1 MQKVQES
8 VLYYHKGDAKS
19 ARIISS
25 VFVRLGIRIRRVE
38 PDQVMEKVGCL
49 AGLPGYGPAAEGEK
63 KERNQMLEETAAAGR
78 EETPREIPES
88 VLVLRN
94 FTSGRLDYLLQ
105 QLRKSGAAPIR
116 LKAVLTPNNADWSF
130 YHLYEEL
137 YEEHQRM
144 HQAGEE
150 AGRKS

>member
-8 VLYYHKGDAKS
+8 VVYYHKGDAQS
-19 ARIISS
+19 ARVISS
-25 VFVRLGIRIRRVE
+25 IFVRLGIRIRRVE
-38 PDQVMEKVGCL
+38 PNQVMEKVGYL
-49 AGLPGYGPAAEGEK
+49 AGLPGYGPAAGKEKGEDG
-63 KERNQMLEETAAAGR
+63 EEIAEAGF
-78 EETPREIPES
+78 PEIPES

-144 HQAGEE
+144 HKAGEE

>member
-63 KERNQMLEETAAAGR
+63 KERNQIL
-78 EETPREIPES
+78 
-88 VLVLRN
+88 
-94 FTSGRLDYLLQ
+94 
-105 QLRKSGAAPIR
+105 
-116 LKAVLTPNNADWSF
+116 
-130 YHLYEEL
+130 
-137 YEEHQRM
+137 
-144 HQAGEE
+144 
-150 AGRKS
+150 